1 MHWIF
6 GIGAV
11 TRGTRVRDATST
23 LPGPPL
29 LVQTCSERVNTTL
42 AAGGLGSTPQWC
54 NTHAAAHDGQGL
66 PPSKLIHPQS
76 RFMFLYSLLSMVTAP
91 SPSRLTA
98 APPLQRVA
106 QVSVPDSSP
115 RSLMKALL
123 RGQVLLLY
131 VAIVVQAGPINSS
144 LTYAINCGIWD
155 NPISSQAVVCGRSQ
169 RCFSAGRVLLSSRQI
184 IAEGSPTVLSIF
196 QVVLILS
203 AGRRLRSDSFGTRI
217 CAMAKWSVPPEP
229 CRRILVL

>member
-1 MHWIF
+1 MHRQGSAHLVLSSRDALMCRRVAWSGQSTDQDRVIDPGMLGQAKESWMHWIF

-106 QVSVPDSSP
+106 QVSLPDSSP

-131 VAIVVQAGPINSS
+131 VAIVVQAGPINFLADVRYQLWHLGQSNQLAGSS
-144 LTYAINCGIWD
+144 LW
-155 NPISSQAVVCGRSQ
+155 SQPALLLCWQSAVV
-169 RCFSAGRVLLSSRQI
+169 
-184 IAEGSPTVLSIF
+184 
-196 QVVLILS
+196 
-203 AGRRLRSDSFGTRI
+203 
-217 CAMAKWSVPPEP
+217 K
-229 CRRILVL
+229 